1 MHLGP
6 LTDLYGTP
14 GAPKRAHFGPK
25 WPFWGPRGAQVH
37 DMDALHPGTLCGSVL
52 DARRPVSAIPGAPRG
67 PKGAPKM
74 RIVTFWPFRPP
85 KRPRGRSSSKHK
97 SYLRYRNGL
106 WRFNRDFN
114 FFRFGSRKLATWADM
129 GPPTGNR
136 GAPGATSGPLFP

>member
-1 MHLGP
+1 M
-6 LTDLYGTP
+6 
-14 GAPKRAHFGPK
+14 
-25 WPFWGPRGAQVH
+25 H

-97 SYLRYRNGL
+97 SYLRYLRSL
-106 WRFNRDFN
+106 WRQNQDFK
-114 FFRFGSRKLATWADM
+114 FSRFGSRTFACCADWKIASVDFR
-129 GPPTGNR
+129 GYYLGQIGILSRRDIQLQYINSRGNFMQYI
-136 GAPGATSGPLFP
+136 PNTNILQYILLYIL